1 MNVNGKKKKSKI
13 IKLMEVSMDKL
24 SKKLKKLEKEFDRN
38 PNAALKNSKILKRA
52 AKLQA
57 KIDK

>member
-1 MNVNGKKKKSKI
+1 
-13 IKLMEVSMDKL
+13 MDKL

-38 PNAALKNSKILKRA
+38 PNAALRNSKILKRA

-57 KIDK
+57 KIDERDRRI